1 MAFREKMAWISVLT
15 IGLVF
20 GGYFWNVASA
30 WNQSWLGPMSFGLL
44 IGAVAT
50 LIIITVVLAIITA
63 IMSPSEAEA
72 PADEREE
79 LIALKAERIASYVLS
94 ICVVLLIWALLNQ
107 WNGVVVANLLLA
119 SLVISE
125 LVKSGAQIA
134 YYRAGA

>member
-30 WNQSWLGPMSFGLL
+30 WNQPWLGPMSFGLL
-44 IGAVAT
+44 IGAVVM
-50 LIIITVVLAIITA
+50 LVVITVVLAIITA
-63 IMSPSEAEA
+63 LVSPKEADA

-79 LIALKAERIASYVLS
+79 LIALKAERIASFVLS
-94 ICVVLLIWALLNQ
+94 VCVVLLIWALLNQ
-107 WNGVVVANLLLA
+107 WNGVAVANLLLA